1 MISKD
6 FETVIDTTK
15 SKKDMQLL
23 RNIYSYG
30 WAEMSRAQEALLPR
44 LFSGEEYDDVAFQFP
59 SGMGKSG
66 VYILTLLHSINYN
79 IPNIQALILLP
90 THELA
95 IQVYNDCLF
104 LSHNMGI
111 NVVKCIGREE
121 MNKPDTRLPT
131 IVIGTLGKVINIL
144 CERHG
149 SPLKQNIDLKF
160 LVFDEADNF
169 LSSRNRNGL
178 ADIEKVMRSVCQE
191 TTHVFTISATFNT
204 HVRDFIRAKL
214 MRKNGKNIEQ
224 YIDDQDVT
232 LAGIRQE
239 FIDVFKSTQNDRF
252 DMRVD
257 LLVDL
262 IPMIGINKA
271 IIFVNSSNRVQ
282 YVYNKLVENNYQCLA
297 LYGSLEQNQR
307 NMIMNEF
314 RNTSKNFLIATDL
327 VARGIDFKDIA
338 CVIQLELPVEEED
351 YIHRIGRSGRYGKVG
366 RAIVFLARNDFESF
380 DFLVQKYG
388 IKAYE
393 YTIDA

>member
-1 MISKD
+1 MNSKD

-15 SKKDMQLL
+15 SKKDLQLL

-30 WAEMSRAQEALLPR
+30 WAEMSRAQEIMLPL
-44 LFSGEEYDDVAFQFP
+44 LFSGDYDDVAFQFP

-66 VYILTLLHSINYN
+66 VYILTLLHSIDYN
-79 IPNIQALILLP
+79 VPNIQALILLP

-95 IQVYNDCLF
+95 IQVYNDCVF
-104 LSHNMGI
+104 LSKDMGI
-111 NVVKCIGREE
+111 NIVKCIGHEE

-131 IVIGTLGKVINIL
+131 IVIGTLGKVINII
-144 CERHG
+144 CERRG
-149 SPLKQNIDLKF
+149 SPLRQDIDLKF

-169 LSSRNRNGL
+169 LSSRNRTGL
-178 ADIEKVMRSVCQE
+178 ADIKRVMRSVCQE
-191 TTHVFTISATFNT
+191 TTHVFSISATFNAD
-204 HVRDFIRAKL
+204 VRNFIQAKL
-214 MRKNGKNIEQ
+214 MRKNGKNIEK
-224 YIDDQDVT
+224 YIDDQEVT

-239 FIDVFKSTQNDRF
+239 FIDVFKWTQNDRF
-252 DMRVD
+252 DMRVE
-257 LLVDL
+257 LLIDL

-271 IIFVNSSNRVQ
+271 IIFVNSTNRVQ
-282 YVYNKLVENNYQCLA
+282 YVYSKLTENKYQCLE

-307 NMIMNEF
+307 NAIMDEF
-314 RNTSKNFLIATDL
+314 KNTSKNFLIATDL

-338 CVIQLELPVEEED
+338 CVIQLELPMEEED

-380 DFLVQKYG
+380 DYLVKKYG